1 MAKHRL
7 IYLAVLLGNCIF
19 YLIYGQWLSWLIL
32 IAVAALPWFSLA
44 VSLPAMLLFHIAPE
58 GRKILHMGEDADFFL
73 LGRCRYPAPP
83 FRGWPMLRSCQT
95 GETISYADCRDTIT
109 AHCGG
114 FTVTA
119 EKVRIYDYLGLFS
132 MPVWK
137 KEGKTILVYPHPIPL
152 SLPEDLRRQSSLR
165 WKPKNGGFAENHELR
180 LYRPGDPANQVHWKL
195 SVKTGS
201 LILREPVEPTRKDR
215 WLTMNLSGTEEE
227 RDRKFGRLLWLG
239 KRLLD
244 QNMPFSL
251 CCLTGNGT
259 MNFSVSEEAQLRST
273 VEQLLCQPVT
283 TGDLRE
289 SLAQSPGQYHIGGA
303 PDEDGA

>member
-7 IYLAVLLGNCIF
+7 IYLAALLGCCIF
-19 YLIYGQWLSWLIL
+19 YLVYGQWLSWLIL
-32 IAVAALPWFSLA
+32 IAVAVLPWFSLA

-58 GRKILHMGEDADFFL
+58 GRKILHMGEDADFLL

-83 FRGWPMLRSCQT
+83 FRGWLMLRSCQT
-95 GETISYADCRDTIT
+95 DETISYADCRDAIT
-109 AHCGG
+109 THCGG

-215 WLTMNLSGTEEE
+215 WLTMNLRGTEEE

-259 MNFSVSEEAQLRST
+259 MNFSVAEESQLHS
-273 VEQLLCQPVT
+273 VMEQLLCQPVT

-303 PDEDGA
+303 PDENGA